1 MKMRLLDRYI
11 LSEFVKALLF
21 SLLAFV
27 LIFILVDV
35 FEKLD
40 FLIDHRVTVPL
51 AGLYYLYQVPFI
63 VVLVMPVAMLL
74 ASMAATGTF
83 ARHNELISMKGAGVH
98 LYRIF
103 LPLFL
108 LGLGVSLA
116 TLAVG
121 ETLIPATNRLKGELE
136 RRRIRQEA
144 QIDRSVRHR
153 FLYDGAQGRQFYIK
167 RMDASRGEMDSL
179 SLLQLDPG
187 HNIVLRIDAG
197 RGVWSGGRWVL
208 SGVIRRRF
216 FPDGSEQADSLAT
229 LVLDDCPETPA
240 DFVEE
245 ELLPDEMGFFE
256 LRRYID
262 RVRRSGGDVRRPVV
276 DLNLKLSFPFANLI
290 ILLFGLPLMA
300 NARRSGAA
308 LTFAVSMLIC
318 FAFWGILQTGR
329 ALGHGGSLSPLL
341 AAWLP
346 NLVFGAVG
354 AVLLHR
360 APK

>member
-1 MKMRLLDRYI
+1 MRLLDRYL
-11 LSEFVKALLF
+11 LSEFLKALLF

-27 LIFILVDV
+27 LIFVLVDV

-40 FLIDHRVTVPL
+40 FLIDHRVSVPL
-51 AGLYYLYQVPFI
+51 AILFYLYQVPYI
-63 VVLVMPVAMLL
+63 VVLVVPVAMLL
-74 ASMAATGTF
+74 SSMAVTGAM
-83 ARHNELISMKGAGVH
+83 ARHNELVSMKAAGLH

-116 TLAVG
+116 TLVVG
-121 ETLIPATNRLKGELE
+121 ETVIPATNRLKGELE
-136 RRRIRQEA
+136 RRRIRREA
-144 QIDRSVRHR
+144 QIDRSIRHR
-153 FLYDGAQGRQFYIK
+153 FLYDGSQGRQFYIK
-167 RMDASRGEMDSL
+167 RLDASRGVMDSV
-179 SLLQLDPG
+179 SLLQLDRG

-197 RGVWSGGRWVL
+197 RGDWREGRWVL
-208 SGVIRRRF
+208 SDVIRRRF
-216 FPDGSEQADSLAT
+216 SPDGSEQADSLAV
-229 LVLDDCPETPA
+229 LALDDCPETPG
-240 DFVEE
+240 DFVEQV
-245 ELLPDEMGFFE
+245 LLPDEMGFLE

-262 RVRRSGGDVRRPVV
+262 RIRRSGGDVRRPVV
-276 DLNLKLSFPFANLI
+276 DLHLKLAFPFANLI
-290 ILLFGLPLMA
+290 ILLFGLPLMS

-329 ALGHGGSLSPLL
+329 ALGHGGVLPPLL
-341 AAWLP
+341 ATWLP

-354 AVLLHR
+354 SFLMHR

>member
-1 MKMRLLDRYI
+1 MKLLDRY
-11 LSEFVKALLF
+11 LLAEFLQALLF
-21 SLLAFV
+21 SLLAFI
-27 LIFILVDV
+27 LIFVLVDV

-40 FLIDHRVTVPL
+40 FLIDHRVTVSL
-51 AGLYYLYQVPFI
+51 AFLYYLYQIPYI
-63 VVLVMPVAMLL
+63 TVLVMPVAMLL
-74 ASMAATGTF
+74 ASMAVTGSL
-83 ARHNELISMKGAGVH
+83 ARHNEMISMKAAGLH

-108 LGLGVSLA
+108 LGLAVSLA
-116 TLAVG
+116 TLTVG

-144 QIDRSVRHR
+144 QVDRSLRHH
-153 FLYDGAQGRQFYIK
+153 FLYDGAQGRQYYIK
-167 RMDASRGEMDSL
+167 RLDADRGVMDSL
-179 SLLQLDPG
+179 SLLQLDKN
-187 HNIVLRIDAG
+187 HNIVLRLDAG
-197 RGVWSGGRWVL
+197 RGVWREGRWVL

-216 FPDGSEQADSLAT
+216 GPDGSEQADSLAS
-229 LVLDDCPETPA
+229 LVLEDCPETPA
-240 DFVEE
+240 DFVEPV
-245 ELLPDEMGFFE
+245 LLPDEMGFFE
-256 LRRYID
+256 LRKYID
-262 RVRRSGGDVRRPVV
+262 RIRRSGGDVRRPVV
-276 DLNLKLSFPFANLI
+276 DLYLKLSFPFANLI

-308 LTFAVSMLIC
+308 LSFAVSMLIC

-346 NLVFGAVG
+346 NLVFGMVG
-354 AVLLHR
+354 AWLLHR

>member
-1 MKMRLLDRYI
+1 MRLLDRYL
-11 LSEFVKALLF
+11 LSEFLQALLF

-27 LIFILVDV
+27 LIFVLVDV

-40 FLIDHRVTVPL
+40 FLIDHRVTILL
-51 AGLYYLYQVPFI
+51 AALFYLYQIPYI

-74 ASMAATGTF
+74 ASMATTSSL
-83 ARHNELISMKGAGVH
+83 ARHNEMVSMKSAGLH
-98 LYRIF
+98 LYRI
-103 LPLFL
+103 LRPLFL
-108 LGLGVSLA
+108 LGLAVSLL
-116 TLAVG
+116 TLVVG

-136 RRRIRQEA
+136 RRRIRREA
-144 QIDRSVRHR
+144 EVDRSVRHR
-153 FLYDGAQGRQFYIK
+153 FLFDGAQGRQFYIK
-167 RMDASRGEMDSL
+167 RLDASRGVMDSV
-179 SLLQLDPG
+179 SLLQLDRG

-197 RGVWSGGRWVL
+197 RGEWRDGRWVL
-208 SGVIRRRF
+208 SDVIRRRF
-216 FPDGSEQADSLAT
+216 SPDGSEQADSLAI
-229 LVLDDCPETPA
+229 LALDDCPETPA
-240 DFVEE
+240 DFVEPA
-245 ELLPDEMGFFE
+245 LLPDEMGFFE

-276 DLNLKLSFPFANLI
+276 ELYLKLSFPFANLI

-329 ALGHGGSLSPLL
+329 ALGHGGVLPPLL
-341 AAWLP
+341 ASWLP
-346 NLVFGAVG
+346 NLVFGSVG
-354 AVLLHR
+354 AYLLHR

>member
-1 MKMRLLDRYI
+1 MRLLDRYI
-11 LSEFVKALLF
+11 LSQFLKALLF

-27 LIFILVDV
+27 LIFVLVDV

-40 FLIDHRVTVPL
+40 FLIDHKVTLPL
-51 AGLYYLYQVPFI
+51 AGLFYLYQIPFI

-74 ASMAATGTF
+74 ASMATTGAL
-83 ARHNELISMKGAGVH
+83 ARHHELISMKAAGLH

-108 LGLGVSLA
+108 LGLAVSLA
-116 TLAVG
+116 TLVVG

-136 RRRIRQEA
+136 RRRIRQES
-144 QIDRSVRHR
+144 QVDRNVRYR

-167 RMDASRGEMDSL
+167 RLDAAAGAMDSV
-179 SLLQLDPG
+179 SLLQLDRN
-187 HNIVLRIDAG
+187 HNIVLRIDARRGDWDG
-197 RGVWSGGRWVL
+197 RRWVL
-208 SGVIRRRF
+208 ADVIRRQFR
-216 FPDGSEQADSLAT
+216 PDGSEQADSLSSLA
-229 LVLDDCPETPA
+229 LDGPETPG
-240 DFVEE
+240 DFVEPV
-245 ELLPDEMGFFE
+245 LLPDEMGFFE

-262 RVRRSGGDVRRPVV
+262 RIRRSGGDVQRSVV
-276 DLNLKLSFPFANLI
+276 DLYLKLSFPFANFI
-290 ILLFGLPLMA
+290 ILLFGLPILSG
-300 NARRSGAA
+300 ARRSGTA

-329 ALGHGGSLSPLL
+329 ALGHSGSLSPLL